1 MNFGSAIS
9 CGRCGFLF
17 QEVKRAMPP
26 IRRIESSS
34 NQNAQ
39 IGVSSNP
46 TSQPLNV
53 NPTVQI
59 QSQPT
64 PNLQQPKPVLSINQP
79 VSNQQNVVQSKIT
92 EQDLALANMALEAE
106 SSNIAVKILLLPIT
120 ILKKILGFLYS
131 NKKVAALMTVPA
143 ALAVA
148 LGPNLLEAVKTAN
161 ENSAV
166 ATIKAINQG
175 QTTFLSTKSRCGELK
190 ELEQS
195 QLVDGSIGGG
205 TKSGYLFTVNS
216 IPGGCE
222 IYAKPTK
229 TDGLTATGNR
239 SFYFSSRDNT
249 LRVSEDKSLMASA
262 LSPVL
267 DVNGSMNQENGK
279 PQIASAK

>member
-1 MNFGSAIS
+1 MNPQKCPQCNLMNFGSAIS

-26 IRRIESSS
+26 IRREAVST
-34 NQNAQ
+34 QNTQVGAA
-39 IGVSSNP
+39 SNP
-46 TSQPLNV
+46 TNQPLNI

-59 QSQPT
+59 QPQLIPNTLSNLQPPKPDLPTNQPLSNQPT
-64 PNLQQPKPVLSINQP
+64 I
-79 VSNQQNVVQSKIT
+79 VQSKMV
-92 EQDLALANMALEAE
+92 EQDLALTNMALEAE
-106 SSNIAVKILLLPIT
+106 SSNPVVKILLLPIT

-131 NKKVAALMTVPA
+131 NKKVAALVTVPA

-175 QTTFLSTKSRCGELK
+175 QNTFLSTRSRCGELK

-195 QLVDGSIGGG
+195 QLVDSSIGGG
-205 TKSGYLFTVNS
+205 SKSGYLFTVNS

-222 IYAKPTK
+222 IYAKPSK
-229 TDGLTATGNR
+229 TDGLSATGNR

-249 LRVSEDKSLMASA
+249 LRVSEDKNLLASA
-262 LSPVL
+262 QSPAL
-267 DVNGSMNQENGK
+267 VNV
-279 PQIASAK
+279 

>member
-1 MNFGSAIS
+1 
-9 CGRCGFLF
+9 
-17 QEVKRAMPP
+17 MPP
-26 IRRIESSS
+26 IRREAVS

-39 IGVSSNP
+39 VGTTSNP
-46 TSQPLNV
+46 TNQTQSV
-53 NPTVQI
+53 NPTTY
-59 QSQPT
+59 SQPQT
-64 PNLQQPKPVLSINQP
+64 VANPTSNLQPPKTNLPINQP
-79 VSNQQNVVQSKIT
+79 LSNQPNVVNNKTI

-106 SSNIAVKILLLPIT
+106 SSNIVVKILLLPIT

-131 NKKVAALMTVPA
+131 NKKVAALVTVPA

-205 TKSGYLFTVNS
+205 TKSGYIFTVNS
-216 IPGGCE
+216 VPGGCE
-222 IYAKPTK
+222 IYAKPVK
-229 TDGLTATGNR
+229 FEGLSATGNR

-249 LRVSEDKSLMASA
+249 LRVSEDKNLMASA
-262 LSPVL
+262 QSPAL
-267 DVNGSMNQENGK
+267 DVNSSMNQENGK